1 MIFDENPENIFIY
14 HYVEE
19 LITSYGEYY
28 EKNFKNNDLTLNEYA
43 ILLRIRMQNVATQYD
58 LVKLFKVSDPYIAK
72 LLRKFEDAGYI
83 ERHEN
88 PQNRRKKLVK
98 LTEIGI
104 KKTDE
109 IIDVIQSWEDK
120 VTSNIS
126 DDEFKTL
133 KKILFKLISD

>member
-19 LITSYGEYY
+19 LISSYGQYY
-28 EKNFKNNDLTLNEYA
+28 EKNFKNNDLTLNEYTV
-43 ILLRIRMQNVATQYD
+43 LLRIRMQNVATQYD
-58 LVKLFKVSDPYIAK
+58 LVNLFKVSDSYMAK
-72 LLRKFEDAGYI
+72 LLRKFEDADYI

-88 PQNRRKKLVK
+88 PENRRKKLLK
-98 LTEIGI
+98 LTDSGI

-120 VTSNIS
+120 VTSDIS
-126 DDEFKTL
+126 SEELKTL
-133 KKILFKLISD
+133 KKILFKIISE

>member
-28 EKNFKNNDLTLNEYA
+28 KKNFKNNDLTLNEYA

-109 IIDVIQSWEDK
+109 IIDVIQSWEDQ

>member
-120 VTSNIS
+120 VTSDIS